1 MVVDMPDET
10 RILRLTAF
18 AADPSGGNPAG
29 VVLDAS
35 ALTDSDMQRIAA
47 SLGYAETAFL
57 TRPPTRKDPGR
68 AGIRYFS
75 PTAEVPFCGHATIA
89 TAVALAGRG
98 DAETFVFETNI
109 GEVRITTRR
118 TADGIVAS
126 FTSVEPQVEPIGVSV
141 LEHLLRL
148 LAVDAADLHPDYPP
162 MLAFAGNVHPVLVF
176 AETATFDG
184 FRFDPAQVRALMDAQ
199 GWAGTVTTLRVVGPL
214 EFEARNLFPVGTMT
228 EDPATGSAAASV
240 GGYLRA
246 LGLIDAPAR
255 VLIRQG
261 RHVGRP
267 SLLTVDIPE
276 KGGIVVSGTASVIS

>member
-1 MVVDMPDET
+1 MVVGMPDET

-18 AADPSGGNPAG
+18 ASDPSGGNPAG

-35 ALTDSDMQRIAA
+35 ALPDAEMQRIAA
-47 SLGYAETAFL
+47 TLGYAETAFL
-57 TRPPTRKDPGR
+57 TRPPTRQDPGR

-98 DAETFVFETNI
+98 SADSFVFETPV
-109 GEVRITTRR
+109 GEVRIATRQ

-126 FTSVEPQVEPIGVSV
+126 FTSVEPWAEPIAASV
-141 LEHLLRL
+141 LEHLLGL
-148 LAVDAADLHPDYPP
+148 LDITTADLHPDYPP
-162 MLAFAGNVHPVLVF
+162 RLAFAGNVHPVLVF
-176 AETATFDG
+176 EEAATFDG
-184 FRFDPAQVRALMDAQ
+184 FRFDPAPMRALMDAQ
-199 GWAGTVTTLRVVGPL
+199 GWAGTVTTLRVLGPL

-240 GGYLRA
+240 GGYLRE
-246 LGLIDAPAR
+246 LGLVDAPAR

-267 SLLTVDIPE
+267 SLLTVDIPAT
-276 KGGIVVSGTASVIS
+276 GGIVVSGTATVIP